1 MFDIIDKEL
10 KQANISLGEF
20 REVVK
25 QLLSNQAI
33 YRKQS
38 AKEAE
43 RYDQFIL
50 IQELIQEYLGVLG
63 FRVVHHDKNQYIV
76 CYPPGSDIPGV
87 HNDDTEQSHY
97 KRNLRR
103 NEKIVLIVA
112 RYLFEERLR
121 EGQLSD
127 DGIAFVDIE
136 KFNHTFTMVSKKP
149 LEKESERDDLLRFLR
164 GLRVVEYKDKEISD
178 PDALIGFRSTI
189 LCFSMESV
197 VHQVRE
203 ARGIEVDEEDEF
215 QPDTSGD
222 FSPEMT
228 DEEENQ

>member
-1 MFDIIDKEL
+1 MFDVIDSEL
-10 KQANISLGEF
+10 KQANLSLGEF

-25 QLLSNQAI
+25 RLLTNQAI

-38 AKEAE
+38 AKESE
-43 RYDQFIL
+43 HYDQFLL
-50 IQELIQEYLGVLG
+50 IQELVTEYLGVLG
-63 FRVVHHDKNQYIV
+63 FRVVHHEQYQYVV

-97 KRNLRR
+97 KRHLRR

-127 DGIAFVDIE
+127 DGLAFVDVE

-149 LEKESERDDLLRFLR
+149 LDKESERDDLLRFLK
-164 GLRVVEYKDKEISD
+164 GLRVVEYKDKEVSD
-178 PDALIGFRSTI
+178 PDSLIGFRSTI
-189 LCFSMESV
+189 LCFSMDSV

-203 ARGIEVDEEDEF
+203 ELGIEVDDEEEF
-215 QPDTSGD
+215 QPDTSDD
-222 FSPEMT
+222 FSLELT
-228 DEEENQ
+228 GKENDQ